1 MSKNK
6 QFIFVRLSHEKI
18 RYCWKNVQQCDEFDL
33 DIADLDIADLDM
45 GWSFRDVLDIVVVG
59 HTGFGHK
66 KLDIFVMTHAG
77 ISPLIERS

>member
-1 MSKNK
+1 MS
-6 QFIFVRLSHEKI
+6 IFFRPSVRPVCKKSLVKFFP
-18 RYCWKNVQQCDEFDL
+18 KCDEFDL

-66 KLDIFVMTHAG
+66 KLDIFVMTPKGFRAVK
-77 ISPLIERS
+77 